1 MFLKIRKVRPVI
13 AILNAIFIALITSG
27 ARHYGDYG
35 DRDNLLTT
43 SEIAALF
50 LAGFVISL
58 TSWIIIFT
66 SFDFR
71 ISYKRW
77 RIVQAALRFLLITIV
92 TATVYILI
100 LNYYRPVMVEYKSK
114 FEEWSVL
121 CQWGYYRCLLIN
133 VFILIIKFSTDNN
146 IAKREALLK
155 NEMLLKENIVAKYE
169 ALKQQVN
176 PHFLFNSLNSLKS
189 LIMVHPERS
198 VDFVIRLSD
207 VYRYLLKHGVNGTVT
222 LREELEFLQSYIFLL
237 ERRYE
242 TNLSIE
248 IELPEPY
255 LSSVIPPVSLQIL
268 VENAVKH
275 NVVSAAKPLSVR
287 IGIREDFIHV
297 ENDLQ
302 PRYSVE
308 KSEKIG
314 LATLDYRYRLL
325 SEKGVRIEKMEKK
338 FSVLLPLIYEV

>member
-1 MFLKIRKVRPVI
+1 MFRKMSKIRPRI

-35 DRDNLLTT
+35 ERDNLLTT

-71 ISYKRW
+71 TSYKRW
-77 RIVQAALRFLLITIV
+77 RIIQAALRFLLITIV
-92 TATVYILI
+92 TAFIYILI

-133 VFILIIKFSTDNN
+133 FFILIIKFSTDNN
-146 IAKREALLK
+146 IAKREALLR
-155 NEMLLKENIVAKYE
+155 NEMLQKENIVAKYE

-222 LREELEFLQSYIFLL
+222 LSEELEFLQSYIFLL

-248 IELPEPY
+248 IDLPERY
-255 LSSVIPPVSLQIL
+255 LSSIIPPVSLQIL
-268 VENAVKH
+268 IENAVKH

-287 IGIREDFIHV
+287 ISIQDDFIHV

-302 PRYSVE
+302 PRYSIE

-314 LATLDYRYRLL
+314 LATLDHRYRLL
-325 SEKGVRIEKMEKK
+325 SEKGVRIETKEKK